1 MASNNLVI
9 GIAGSGGDGVISAG
23 EILVNAASSD
33 GLFVFMLK
41 SFSAQI
47 RGGGSSVR
55 VRMSSEP
62 VATQGDKLDVL
73 VVLNWKDYLRF
84 QYEMLLED
92 HVVILSDTED
102 SFPEEEIPIPADK
115 LKNWYKV
122 PFNQLAVKS
131 AGTTLSKNI
140 AMLGVIS
147 ELFSLPKKAL
157 KKSVTKKFEGK
168 NSDIIEKNLNA
179 LKSGQDYVKKEIKK
193 QDSIVFEYTPDA
205 PRIVMEGNEATAFG
219 ALYAGVEFY
228 AGYPITPSTEIMHW
242 LSVYLPR
249 YNGVVIQMEDELAS
263 INAVIGASFAGRKAM
278 TATSGPGISLMSE
291 GLGLAGITELP
302 VVVINVQRGGPST
315 GIPTK
320 TEQADLMQAI
330 WGSHGDAPRVVIA
343 PSDVEDCFDCT
354 VLAFYIAE
362 KYQIPV
368 IVLSDAFIGHRKESI
383 SPNRFRDLKYGFKK
397 INRRITPNDNDLK
410 DYHRFKITPNG
421 ISPITWPGMEKG
433 MYQAAGIE
441 HDEKGFPSSNVSVH
455 ARMTKKRWEKFREI
469 KREFSFERIYGPDD
483 AELGVIAWGSTKGAV
498 KEAVAKA
505 NANGI
510 KVQAII
516 PQILYPFLIQ
526 PFHDFLRLKK
536 RVIFVEMA
544 YAGAFRRYLRGF
556 IRFGDF
562 GVETVSYRQ
571 TGGAPFTVGQIYDK
585 IVEEYDK
592 KDAKHE

>member
-1 MASNNLVI
+1 MASNNIVI

-41 SFSAQI
+41 SFGAQI
-47 RGGGSSVR
+47 RGGESSVR

-62 VATQGDKLDVL
+62 VATQGDKLDIL
-73 VVLNWKDYLRF
+73 VVLSWKDYLKF
-84 QYEMLLED
+84 QSEMLLED
-92 HVVILSDTED
+92 HVVILSDSED
-102 SFPEEEIPIPADK
+102 SFSEENIPIPADK

-122 PFNQLAVKS
+122 PFNQLATNA
-131 AGTTLSKNI
+131 AGTSLAKNI

-147 ELFSLPKKAL
+147 ELFNLPKTAL
-157 KKSVTKKFEGK
+157 EKSVKKKFSSK
-168 NSDIIEKNLNA
+168 RDDVIEKNLNA
-179 LKSGQDYVKKEIKK
+179 LKAGRDYVKKEIEKK
-193 QDSIVFEYTPDA
+193 DSVLFEYTPGD

-263 INAVIGASFAGRKAM
+263 INAVVGASFAGRKAM
-278 TATSGPGISLMSE
+278 TATSGPGVSLMSE
-291 GLGLAGITELP
+291 GIGLAGMAELP
-302 VVVINVQRGGPST
+302 IVVINVQRGGPST

-362 KYQIPV
+362 KYQLPV

-383 SPNRFRDLKYGFKK
+383 NPNRFRDLKYGFKK
-397 INRRITPNDNDLK
+397 INRRITPTEKELE
-410 DYHRFKITPNG
+410 DYHRFKITKNG
-421 ISPITWPGMEKG
+421 ISPVTWPGMEKG

-441 HDEKGFPSSNVSVH
+441 HNEKGFPSSDVSVH
-455 ARMTKKRWEKFREI
+455 SRMTKKRWEKFREI
-469 KREFSFERIYGPDD
+469 KREFSFERFYGPDD

-498 KEAVAKA
+498 KEAVARA

-526 PFHDFLRLKK
+526 PFHDFLRHKK

-556 IRFGDF
+556 VRFGDF

-585 IVEEYDK
+585 IVEEYEK
-592 KDAKHE
+592 KDA

>member
-1 MASNNLVI
+1 MASNNIVI

-41 SFSAQI
+41 SFGAQI
-47 RGGGSSVR
+47 RGGESSVR

-62 VATQGDKLDVL
+62 VATQGDKLDIL
-73 VVLNWKDYLRF
+73 VVLSWKDYLKF
-84 QYEMLLED
+84 QSEMLLED

-102 SFPEEEIPIPADK
+102 SFPEEEIPIPKEK
-115 LKNWYKV
+115 LNNWYKI
-122 PFNQLAVKS
+122 PFNQIAKDT
-131 AGTTLSKNI
+131 AGTSLVKNI

-157 KKSVTKKFEGK
+157 QKSIKKKFGAK
-168 NSDIIEKNLNA
+168 NAAVVEKNLNA
-179 LKSGQDYVKKEIKK
+179 LTAGQDYIKK
-193 QDSIVFEYTPDA
+193 QVKKIDSIVFDYQAGE
-205 PRIVMEGNEATAFG
+205 PRIVMEGNEATVFG

-242 LSVYLPR
+242 LSIYLPR
-249 YNGVVIQMEDELAS
+249 YNGTVIQMEDELAS
-263 INAVIGASFAGRKAM
+263 INAIVGASFAGKKAM
-278 TATSGPGISLMSE
+278 TATSGPGVSLMSE
-291 GLGLAGITELP
+291 GIGLAGMAELP
-302 VVVINVQRGGPST
+302 IVVINVQRGGPST

-362 KYQIPV
+362 KYQLPV

-383 SPNRFRDLKYGFKK
+383 NPTRFRDLKYGFKK
-397 INRRITPNDNDLK
+397 INRRITPTEEELE
-410 DYHRFKITPNG
+410 DYKRFKITKNG
-421 ISPITWPGMEKG
+421 ISPVTWPGMEKG

-441 HDEKGFPSSNVSVH
+441 HDERGFPSSDVSVH
-455 ARMTKKRWEKFREI
+455 AKMTKKRWEKFREI
-469 KREFSFERIYGPDD
+469 KREFSFERLYGSDD
-483 AELGVIAWGSTKGAV
+483 AELGVMAWGSTKGAV
-498 KEAVAKA
+498 KEAIAKA

-516 PQILYPFLIQ
+516 PQIIYPFLIQ
-526 PFHDFLRLKK
+526 PFHDFLRNKK

-556 IRFGDF
+556 VRFGDF

-585 IVEEYDK
+585 IVKEYEK
-592 KDAKHE
+592 KDA

>member
-1 MASNNLVI
+1 MASNNIVI

-41 SFSAQI
+41 SFGAQI
-47 RGGGSSVR
+47 RGGESSVR

-62 VATQGDKLDVL
+62 VATQGDKLDIL
-73 VVLNWKDYLRF
+73 VVLSWKDYLKF
-84 QYEMLLED
+84 QSEMLLED

-102 SFPEEEIPIPADK
+102 SFPEEEIPIPKEK
-115 LKNWYKV
+115 LNNWYKI
-122 PFNQLAVKS
+122 PFNQIAKDT
-131 AGTTLSKNI
+131 AGTSLVKNI

-157 KKSVTKKFEGK
+157 QKSIKKKFGAK
-168 NSDIIEKNLNA
+168 NAAVVEKNLNA
-179 LKSGQDYVKKEIKK
+179 LTAGQDYIKK
-193 QDSIVFEYTPDA
+193 QVKKIDSIVFDYQAGE
-205 PRIVMEGNEATAFG
+205 PRIVMEGNEATVFG

-242 LSVYLPR
+242 LSIYLPR
-249 YNGVVIQMEDELAS
+249 YNGTVIQMEDELAS
-263 INAVIGASFAGRKAM
+263 INAIVGASFAGKKAM
-278 TATSGPGISLMSE
+278 TATSGPGVSLMSE
-291 GLGLAGITELP
+291 GIGLAGMAELP
-302 VVVINVQRGGPST
+302 IVVINVQRGGPST

-362 KYQIPV
+362 KYQLPV

-383 SPNRFRDLKYGFKK
+383 NPTRFWDLKYGFKK
-397 INRRITPNDNDLK
+397 INRRITPTEEELE
-410 DYHRFKITPNG
+410 DYKRFKITKNG
-421 ISPITWPGMEKG
+421 ISPVTWPGMEKG

-441 HDEKGFPSSNVSVH
+441 HDERGFPSSDVSVH
-455 ARMTKKRWEKFREI
+455 AKMTKKRWEKFREI
-469 KREFSFERIYGPDD
+469 KREFSFERLYGSDD
-483 AELGVIAWGSTKGAV
+483 AELGVMAWGSTKGAV
-498 KEAVAKA
+498 KEAIAKA

-516 PQILYPFLIQ
+516 PQIIYPFLIQ
-526 PFHDFLRLKK
+526 PFHDFLRNKK

-556 IRFGDF
+556 VRFGDF

-585 IVEEYDK
+585 IVKEYEK
-592 KDAKHE
+592 KDA

>member
-1 MASNNLVI
+1 MARNNNNIVI

-41 SFSAQI
+41 SYGAQI
-47 RGGGSSVR
+47 RGGESSVR

-62 VATQGDKLDVL
+62 VATQGDKLDIL
-73 VVLNWKDYLRF
+73 VVFSWKDFLKF
-84 QYEMLLED
+84 QSEMLLED
-92 HVVILSDTED
+92 HVVILSDLED
-102 SFPEEEIPIPADK
+102 SFPEENIPIPADK

-122 PFNQLAVKS
+122 PFNQLATDA
-131 AGTTLSKNI
+131 AGTSLAKNI

-147 ELFSLPKKAL
+147 ELFNLPKTAL
-157 KKSVTKKFEGK
+157 EKSIKKKFGGK
-168 NSDIIEKNLNA
+168 RKDIVEMNLNA
-179 LKSGQDYVKKEIKK
+179 LKAGRDYVKKDIEKK
-193 QDSIVFEYTPDA
+193 DSVLFEYTPGE

-263 INAVIGASFAGRKAM
+263 INAVVGASFAGRKAM

-291 GLGLAGITELP
+291 GIGLAGMAELP
-302 VVVINVQRGGPST
+302 IVVINVQRGGPST
-315 GIPTK
+315 GLPTK

-362 KYQIPV
+362 KYQLPV

-383 SPNRFRDLKYGFKK
+383 NPNRIRDLKYGFKK
-397 INRRITPNDNDLK
+397 INRRITPTEKELE
-410 DYHRFKITPNG
+410 DYHRFKVTKNG
-421 ISPITWPGMEKG
+421 ISPVTWPGMENG

-441 HDEKGFPSSNVSVH
+441 HDEKGFPSSDVSVH
-455 ARMTKKRWEKFREI
+455 AGMTKKRWEKFREI
-469 KREFSFERIYGPDD
+469 KREFSFERFYGPDD
-483 AELGVIAWGSTKGAV
+483 AELGIIAWGSTKGAV
-498 KEAVAKA
+498 KEAVARA

-526 PFHDFLRLKK
+526 PFHDFLVNKK

-556 IRFGDF
+556 VRFGDF

-571 TGGAPFTVGQIYDK
+571 TGGIPFTVGQIYDK
-585 IVEEYDK
+585 IVEEYEK
-592 KDAKHE
+592 KDA